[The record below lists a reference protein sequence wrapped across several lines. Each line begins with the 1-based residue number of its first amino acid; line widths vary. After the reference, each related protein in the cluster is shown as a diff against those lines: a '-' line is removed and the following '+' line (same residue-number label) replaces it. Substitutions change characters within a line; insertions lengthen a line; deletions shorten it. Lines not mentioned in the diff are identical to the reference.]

1 LRHVRSP
8 GFAVQMTEARV
19 RRAALPTTSTYAA
32 AAQACQTERDAR
44 ITPVESAAKA
54 PRSYRGVAPSERRA
68 QRRERFLEAG
78 LELFGTRGYASTS
91 IREVSAVAALNSR
104 YFYES
109 FTSREDLLY
118 CVYVRIV
125 RDIAMRAAA
134 EVAEAGTIE
143 DKARAGLRVGWTTL
157 TEDPRKA
164 RIVALEVVGVS
175 DRLERLRRDTRHT
188 LANLTVQ
195 GALSVAPKDL
205 ELRLDPVLTARA
217 LMGGVVEV
225 LADWINGDVNASVDE
240 VVEHFT
246 QLFAAAA
253 SAAAAPAQE
262 KRKRPARSNSRP
274 APGRTR

>member
-1 LRHVRSP
+1 
-8 GFAVQMTEARV
+8 MTPASLAYLATSGSVALCPAGLARLGSSGPPLAPPDSHDP
-19 RRAALPTTSTYAA
+19 RLPYARLGVPDH
-32 AAQACQTERDAR
+32 RDAR
-44 ITPVESAAKA
+44 IKPVGSAAKA
-54 PRSYRGVAPSERRA
+54 PRRYRGVEASERRV

-125 RDIAMRAAA
+125 RDIAVRAAA

-188 LANLTVQ
+188 LADLTVQ

-240 VVEHFT
+240 VVDHFT

-253 SAAAAPAQE
+253 YAAVAPAQ
-262 KRKRPARSNSRP
+262 RKRRE
-274 APGRTR
+274 

>member
-1 LRHVRSP
+1 VVRT
-8 GFAVQMTEARV
+8 A
-19 RRAALPTTSTYAA
+19 
-32 AAQACQTERDAR
+32 RDAR

-54 PRSYRGVAPSERRA
+54 PRRYRGVAPSERRA

-78 LELFGTRGYASTS
+78 LELFGTRGYAGTS
-91 IREVSAVAALNSR
+91 IREVSSVASLNSR

-109 FTSREDLLY
+109 FASREDLLY
-118 CVYVRIV
+118 CVYGRIV
-125 RDIAMRAAA
+125 GDIATRAAV
-134 EVAEAGTIE
+134 EVAAASTIE

-157 TEDPRKA
+157 TGDPRKA

-188 LANLTVQ
+188 LADLTVQ

-225 LADWINGDVNASVDE
+225 LADWINGDIDASVDE

-253 SAAAAPAQE
+253 HAAVVPAQE
-262 KRKRPARSNSRP
+262 KRK
-274 APGRTR
+274 G